1 MTTKEFL
8 DRYDSVSEAFT
19 EDELYRLWIND
30 LFDFDDEKIKE
41 VREEEYGEPHRW
53 NTPVDRIIKVEDRYF
68 MIFCFQGNT
77 EYQENYYDQQPEE
90 VEPYEITIT
99 AWRSVKNGN

>member
-19 EDELYRLWIND
+19 ERELEDLWWDD
-30 LFDFDDEKIKE
+30 LFEGYTPKLMRE
-41 VREEEYGEPHRW
+41 VESGEPGRW
-53 NTPVDRIIKVEDRYF
+53 QIPQDKVIKIEDRYF
-68 MIFCFQGNT
+68 MVYRWKAAT
-77 EYQENYYDQQPEE
+77 EYQETTYDCQPEE

-99 AWRSVKNGN
+99 AWRSVKNV